1 MQEPINN
8 TDEISLKE
16 IIQIAQAWFAYFKS
30 KWKIIFIAGLI
41 GGLLGLSYAVI
52 QKRIYTANLT
62 FAFYE
67 KDNKGSLGSI
77 ASQFGLGGLAGGNDG
92 GVFSGYNMIE
102 LLKSRFLVE
111 KTLLSTIE
119 IKGKKEL
126 LVNRYIRFNKLDK
139 KWAKDSVLKG
149 VAFNNDNR
157 TEFTEQQNYC
167 LRVVSKRVL
176 KENLVISKIEKKVDI
191 VSINVQS
198 KDQLFAKFF
207 AENIAKTVT
216 DFYIETKTSKSRK
229 DCDILQKRVDSVVS
243 ELNIA
248 MSGRAKEL
256 DQNFGI
262 IRQQAAVPRL
272 RNELKVQML
281 GALYSEL
288 VKNLEFSKLSLM
300 REAPLIQVIDRPILP
315 LEFIQT
321 GKLTSALFGSILFG
335 FLSLISLGVNKVR
348 SGKLA
353 SVL

>member
-16 IIQIAQAWFAYFKS
+16 IIKNAQVWFAYFKS
-30 KWKIIFIAGLI
+30 KWKSILIAGLI
-41 GGLLGLSYAVI
+41 GGLLGLGYAII
-52 QKRIYTANLT
+52 QKPIYNANLT

-67 KDNKGSLGSI
+67 KDNKGGLGSI
-77 ASQFGLGGLAGGNDG
+77 ASQFGLGGLSGGADG
-92 GVFSGYNMIE
+92 GVFSGYNMLE

-111 KTLLSTIE
+111 KTLLSQIE

-126 LVNRYIRFNKLDK
+126 LVNRYIRFNKLDI

-149 VAFNNDNR
+149 VTFNNDNR
-157 TEFTEQQNYC
+157 AEFTEQQNYC
-167 LRVVSKRVL
+167 LRVVSRKVL

-207 AENIAKTVT
+207 AENLAKTVT
-216 DFYIETKTSKSRK
+216 EFYIETKTSKSRK
-229 DCDILQKRVDSVVS
+229 DCDILQKRVDSVTS
-243 ELNIA
+243 ELNAA

-281 GALYSEL
+281 TALYGEL

-315 LEFIQT
+315 LEFSLLN
-321 GKLTSALFGSILFG
+321 KLKGMEIGGLLFG
-335 FLSLISLGVNKVR
+335 FLSVIG
-348 SGKLA
+348 LA
-353 SVL
+353 VKKFLKNMVK

>member
-16 IIQIAQAWFAYFKS
+16 IIQKAQAWFAYFKS
-30 KWKIIFIAGLI
+30 QWKIIFVAGLI
-41 GGLLGLSYAVI
+41 GGLLGLGYAVI
-52 QKRIYTANLT
+52 QKRTYTANLT

-92 GVFSGYNMIE
+92 GVFSGYNMVE

-111 KTLLSTIE
+111 KTLLSPIE
-119 IKGKKEL
+119 INGKKEL

-139 KWAKDSVLKG
+139 EWAEDSVLKG
-149 VAFNNDNR
+149 VTFYDDNR

-167 LRVVSKRVL
+167 LRVVSKSVL
-176 KENLVISKIEKKVDI
+176 KENLLIKKIEKKVDI

-207 AENIAKTVT
+207 AENLAKTVT

-229 DCDILQKRVDSVVS
+229 DCDILQKRVDSVTS

-300 REAPLIQVIDRPILP
+300 REAPLIQIIDRPILP
-315 LEFIQT
+315 LEFKRVKKIN
-321 GKLTSALFGSILFG
+321 SILIGGTLFG
-335 FLSLISLGVNKVR
+335 FLSLLGLG
-348 SGKLA
+348 GKR
-353 SVL
+353 VWKGMMK

>member
-16 IIQIAQAWFAYFKS
+16 LIQKAQVWFAYFKTQ
-30 KWKIIFIAGLI
+30 WKTIFVAGLI
-41 GGLLGLSYAVI
+41 GGLLGLGYAII
-52 QKRIYTANLT
+52 QKPLYRANLT

-67 KDNKGSLGSI
+67 KDNKSGLGGI
-77 ASQFGLGGLAGGNDG
+77 ATQLGLGGLTGGADG
-92 GVFSGYNMIE
+92 GVFSGYNMLE

-111 KTLLSTIE
+111 NTLLSPIE

-149 VAFNNDNR
+149 VTFYDNNR
-157 TEFTEQQNYC
+157 TEFTEQQNFC
-167 LRVVSKRVL
+167 LRVVSIKVL
-176 KENLVISKIEKKVDI
+176 KENLVISKLEKKVDI

-207 AENIAKTVT
+207 AENLAKTVT

-229 DCDILQKRVDSVVS
+229 DCNILQKRVDSVTS
-243 ELNIA
+243 ELNAA

-281 GALYSEL
+281 SALYSEL

-300 REAPLIQVIDRPILP
+300 REAPLIQIIDRPILP
-315 LEFIQT
+315 LEFNRVNRLIST
-321 GKLTSALFGSILFG
+321 LFGIIIFGLSTLLILG
-335 FLSLISLGVNKVR
+335 IKKVWTE
-348 SGKLA
+348 
-353 SVL
+353 VTN

>member
-1 MQEPINN
+1 MQESNNN

-16 IIQIAQAWFAYFKS
+16 LIQKTQVWFAYFKS
-30 KWKIIFIAGLI
+30 QWKTIFVAGLI
-41 GGLLGLSYAVI
+41 GGLLGLGYAII
-52 QKRIYTANLT
+52 QKPIYNANLT

-77 ASQFGLGGLAGGNDG
+77 ASQFGLGGLSGGANG
-92 GVFSGYNMIE
+92 GVFSGYNMLE

-126 LVNRYIRFNKLDK
+126 LVNRYIRINKLDK
-139 KWAKDSVLKG
+139 KWAKDTILNG
-149 VAFNNDNR
+149 VSFNDNNR
-157 TEFTEQQNYC
+157 NDFSEKQNYC
-167 LRVVSKRVL
+167 LRIVSKKVL
-176 KENLVISKIEKKVDI
+176 KESLVISKIEKKVDI

-207 AENIAKTVT
+207 AENLAKTVT

-229 DCDILQKRVDSVVS
+229 DCDILQKRVDSVTA
-243 ELNIA
+243 ELNLA

-281 GALYSEL
+281 TALYSEL

-300 REAPLIQVIDRPILP
+300 REAPLIQIIDRPILP
-315 LEFIQT
+315 LEFYRIS
-321 GKLTSALFGSILFG
+321 KLKAIIIGGMMFG
-335 FLSLISLGVNKVR
+335 FLCLLSL
-348 SGKLA
+348 LA
-353 SVL
+353 KRVWLSIFE

>member
-1 MQEPINN
+1 MQEPFNN

-16 IIQIAQAWFAYFKS
+16 LIQKAQDWAAYFKS
-30 KWKIIFIAGLI
+30 KWKIIFVSGLI
-41 GGLLGLSYAVI
+41 GGLLGLGYAFT
-52 QKRIYTANLT
+52 QMPIYNANLT

-67 KDNKGSLGSI
+67 KDSKGGLGSI
-77 ASQFGLGGLAGGNDG
+77 ASQFGLGSLTNGADG
-92 GVFSGYNMIE
+92 GVFSGYNMLE

-111 KTLLSTIE
+111 KTLLSPIE
-119 IKGKKEL
+119 INGKKEL
-126 LVNRYIRFNKLDK
+126 LVNRFIRFNKLDK

-149 VAFNNDNR
+149 VTFNDNNR

-167 LRVVSKRVL
+167 LRVVSKKVL
-176 KENLVISKIEKKVDI
+176 NENLVVSKIEKKVDI

-198 KDQLFAKFF
+198 KDQLFAKLF
-207 AENIAKTVT
+207 AENLAKTVT

-229 DCDILQKRVDSVVS
+229 DCDILQKRVDSVTS
-243 ELNIA
+243 ELNVA
-248 MSGRAKEL
+248 MSGRAREL

-300 REAPLIQVIDRPILP
+300 REAPLIQIIDRPILP
-315 LEFIQT
+315 LEF
-321 GKLTSALFGSILFG
+321 
-335 FLSLISLGVNKVR
+335 SLISKLKATLYGAIFFGFFSFIYLGWKKVWT
-348 SGKLA
+348 SILN
-353 SVL
+353 

>member
-16 IIQIAQAWFAYFKS
+16 LIQKAQAWFAYFKS
-30 KWKIIFIAGLI
+30 KWKTIFLAGLI
-41 GGLLGLSYAVI
+41 GGLLGLGYAII
-52 QKRIYTANLT
+52 QKRIYTADLT

-67 KDNKGSLGSI
+67 KDNKGGLGSI
-77 ASQFGLGGLAGGNDG
+77 ASQFGLGGLAGAGDG
-92 GVFSGYNMIE
+92 GVFSGYNMLE

-111 KTLLSTIE
+111 KTLLSPIE

-126 LVNRYIRFNKLDK
+126 LVNRYIKFNKLDQ
-139 KWAKDSVLKG
+139 KWAKDTILKG
-149 VAFNNDNR
+149 VTFSDNNR
-157 TEFTEQQNYC
+157 EVFTEQQNYC
-167 LRVVSKRVL
+167 LRVVSKKVL
-176 KENLVISKIEKKVDI
+176 KENLLVSKIEKKVDI
-191 VSINVQS
+191 VSINVHS

-207 AENIAKTVT
+207 AENLAKTVT
-216 DFYIETKTSKSRK
+216 DFYVETKTSKSRK
-229 DCDILQKRVDSVVS
+229 DCDILQKRVDSVTS

-281 GALYSEL
+281 TALYAEL

-300 REAPLIQVIDRPILP
+300 REAPLIQIIDRPILP
-315 LEFIQT
+315 LEFKRI
-321 GKLTSALFGSILFG
+321 GKIKSIIIGGFLFG
-335 FLSLISLGVNKVR
+335 FFSLLGLTGIKVWGD
-348 SGKLA
+348 SIN
-353 SVL
+353 

>member
-1 MQEPINN
+1 MQTPEIQN
-8 TDEISLKE
+8 DEISLKE
-16 IIQIAQAWFAYFKS
+16 LIQKVADWFAYFKS
-30 KWKIIFIAGLI
+30 QWKTIFVAGLI
-41 GGLLGLSYAVI
+41 GGLIGLGYAII
-52 QKRIYTANLT
+52 QKPIYNANLT

-77 ASQFGLGGLAGGNDG
+77 ASQFGLGGLAGGADG
-92 GVFSGYNMIE
+92 GVFSGYNMLE

-111 KTLLSTIE
+111 KTLLSPIE

-126 LVNRYIRFNKLDK
+126 LVNRYIRINKLDQ

-149 VAFNNDNR
+149 VTFNDNNR
-157 TEFTEQQNYC
+157 SEFTEQQNYC
-167 LRVVSKRVL
+167 LRIVSKKVL
-176 KENLVISKIEKKVDI
+176 KENLVVSKIEKKVDI

-216 DFYIETKTSKSRK
+216 NFYIETKTSKSRK
-229 DCDILQKRVDSVVS
+229 DCDILQKRVDSVTG
-243 ELNIA
+243 ELNAA

-281 GALYSEL
+281 SALYAEL

-300 REAPLIQVIDRPILP
+300 REAPLIQIIDRPILP
-315 LEFIQT
+315 LEFYR
-321 GKLTSALFGSILFG
+321 TSKKKASVAGGLFFG
-335 FLSLISLGVNKVR
+335 FLCLLGLI
-348 SGKLA
+348 GKR
-353 SVL
+353 VLKGLLN

>member
-1 MQEPINN
+1 MQEPIKN

-16 IIQIAQAWFAYFKS
+16 IIRKAQAWFAYFKS
-30 KWKIIFIAGLI
+30 KWKNIFIASLI
-41 GGLLGLSYAVI
+41 GGILGFGYAII
-52 QKRIYTANLT
+52 QKPTYNTNLT

-67 KDNKGSLGSI
+67 KDNKGGLGSI
-77 ASQFGLGGLAGGNDG
+77 ASQFGLGGLAGGNDQS
-92 GVFSGYNMIE
+92 VFSGYNMLE

-111 KTLLSTIE
+111 KTLLSPIE

-139 KWAKDSVLKG
+139 KWAKDSVLRG
-149 VAFNNDNR
+149 VTFNNDNR
-157 TEFTEQQNYC
+157 TKFSEKQNYC
-167 LRVVSKRVL
+167 LRVVSKRIL
-176 KENLVISKIEKKVDI
+176 KENLLVKKIEKKVDI

-198 KDQLFAKFF
+198 KDQLFAKLF
-207 AENIAKTVT
+207 AENLAKTVT

-229 DCDILQKRVDSVVS
+229 DCDILQKRVDSVTS

-281 GALYSEL
+281 TALYSEL

-300 REAPLIQVIDRPILP
+300 REAPLIQIIDRPILP
-315 LEFIQT
+315 LEFTQI
-321 GKLTSALFGSILFG
+321 GKLKAMVIGGFLFG
-335 FLSLISLGVNKVR
+335 FLSFLSLGVQKVWKR
-348 SGKLA
+348 LVS
-353 SVL
+353 

>member
-1 MQEPINN
+1 MQTPDIQN
-8 TDEISLKE
+8 DEISLKE
-16 IIQIAQAWFAYFKS
+16 LIQKAGEWFAYFKS
-30 KWKIIFIAGLI
+30 KWKIIFVAGI
-41 GGLLGLSYAVI
+41 MGGLLGLGYAII
-52 QKRIYTANLT
+52 QKPLYTANLT

-77 ASQFGLGGLAGGNDG
+77 ASQFGLGGLSGGADG
-92 GVFSGYNMIE
+92 GVFSGYNMLE

-139 KWAKDSVLKG
+139 KWAKDTILRG
-149 VAFNNDNR
+149 VTFYDNNR
-157 TEFTEQQNYC
+157 AEFTEQQNYC
-167 LRVVSKRVL
+167 LRVISKKVL
-176 KENLVISKIEKKVDI
+176 KENLEITKIEKKVDI

-207 AENIAKTVT
+207 AENLAKTVT

-229 DCDILQKRVDSVVS
+229 DCDILQKRVDSVTA
-243 ELNIA
+243 ELNAA

-256 DQNFGI
+256 DHNLGI
-262 IRQQAAVPRL
+262 IRQQAALPRL

-281 GALYSEL
+281 STLYSEL

-300 REAPLIQVIDRPILP
+300 REAPLIQIIDRPILP
-315 LEFIQT
+315 LEFYRI
-321 GKLTSALFGSILFG
+321 GKLKSIIIGGMMLG
-335 FLSLISLGVNKVR
+335 FLCFLFLLAKRVWLLILE
-348 SGKLA
+348 
-353 SVL
+353 

>member
-8 TDEISLKE
+8 TDEISLQE
-16 IIQIAQAWFAYFKS
+16 LIQKAQAWFAYFKS
-30 KWKIIFIAGLI
+30 KWKIIFVAGLI
-41 GGLLGLSYAVI
+41 GGLLGLGYAII
-52 QKRIYTANLT
+52 QKPLYTANLT

-67 KDNKGSLGSI
+67 KDNKGGLGSI

-92 GVFSGYNMIE
+92 GVFSGYNMLE

-126 LVNRYIRFNKLDK
+126 LVNRYIRFNKLDQ

-149 VAFNNDNR
+149 VTFNHNNR
-157 TEFTEQQNYC
+157 EVFTEQQNYC
-167 LRVVSKRVL
+167 LRVVSKKVL

-229 DCDILQKRVDSVVS
+229 DCDILQKRVDSVTS

-281 GALYSEL
+281 TALYAEL

-300 REAPLIQVIDRPILP
+300 REAPLIQIIDRPILP
-315 LEFIQT
+315 LEFYTIRKIKAIAI
-321 GKLTSALFGSILFG
+321 GGMIFV
-335 FLSLISLGVNKVR
+335 FLSLLSLL
-348 SGKLA
+348 GKQ
-353 SVL
+353 VLKGKMKKY

>member
-8 TDEISLKE
+8 TDEIPLKE
-16 IIQIAQAWFAYFKS
+16 IIQKAQAWFAYFKS
-30 KWKIIFIAGLI
+30 KWKIIFVAGI
-41 GGLLGLSYAVI
+41 MGGLLGLGYAII
-52 QKRIYTANLT
+52 QKPLYTANLT

-67 KDNKGSLGSI
+67 KDNKGGLGSI

-139 KWAKDSVLKG
+139 KWAKDTVLKG
-149 VAFNNDNR
+149 VTFNDNNR

-167 LRVVSKRVL
+167 LRIVSKKVL
-176 KENLVISKIEKKVDI
+176 KENLVVSKNEKKVDI
-191 VSINVQS
+191 VSVNVQS
-198 KDQLFAKFF
+198 RDQLFAKFF
-207 AENIAKTVT
+207 AENLAKTVT

-229 DCDILQKRVDSVVS
+229 DCDILQKRVDSVTS

-281 GALYSEL
+281 SALYAEL

-300 REAPLIQVIDRPILP
+300 REAPLIQIIDRPILP
-315 LEFIQT
+315 LEFSLMNKFKATLYGAIFF
-321 GKLTSALFGSILFG
+321 GFFSFIYLVWKKLLASIL
-335 FLSLISLGVNKVR
+335 N
-348 SGKLA
+348 
-353 SVL
+353 

>member
-8 TDEISLKE
+8 TDEISLQE
-16 IIQIAQAWFAYFKS
+16 LIQKAQAWFAYFRS
-30 KWKIIFIAGLI
+30 QWKIIFFAGLI
-41 GGLLGLSYAVI
+41 GGLLGLGYAVI
-52 QKRIYTANLT
+52 QKRVYTADLT

-67 KDNKGSLGSI
+67 KDNKGSLGNI
-77 ASQFGLGGLAGGNDG
+77 VSQFGLSGLPGSNDG
-92 GVFSGYNMIE
+92 GVFSGYNMLE

-111 KTLLSTIE
+111 KTLLSPIE

-126 LVNRYIRFNKLDK
+126 LVNRYIKFNKLDQ

-149 VAFNNDNR
+149 VTFSDNNR
-157 TEFTEQQNYC
+157 AVFTEQQNYC
-167 LRVVSKRVL
+167 LRVVSKKVL
-176 KENLVISKIEKKVDI
+176 KENLLVKKIEKKVDI
-191 VSINVQS
+191 ITINVQS

-207 AENIAKTVT
+207 AENLAKTVT

-229 DCDILQKRVDSVVS
+229 DCYILQGRVDSVTG
-243 ELNIA
+243 ELNAA

-281 GALYSEL
+281 TALYAEL

-300 REAPLIQVIDRPILP
+300 REAPLIQIIDQPILP
-315 LEFIQT
+315 LEFYST
-321 GKLTSALFGSILFG
+321 SKLKTMAIGVMIFV
-335 FLSLISLGVNKVR
+335 FLSLLCLGGIKVWR
-348 SGKLA
+348 EILY
-353 SVL
+353 